1 MVNLQYPIIQ
11 APMSGGVSTPELAAA
26 VSNAGGLGFLA
37 AGYKSTEQVKNE
49 IQALKKLT
57 SKAFGVN
64 TFVPNNEVIDQEE
77 LNAYRNKIEKEA
89 VKLGTTLGV
98 TYDDDD
104 EFQAKIRLFIEEKVP
119 VVSFTFGCPSADV
132 IKELQLNGTY
142 VIVTVTTLLQAIL
155 AVNAGADALCLQ
167 GIEAG
172 GHRATFTNDQTGAQE
187 FSLFEFI
194 SVIRQN
200 IQLPIIAA
208 GGLMNGEDIQQA
220 LKAGASAVQL
230 GTAFL
235 LCPESGT
242 NPVYRKA
249 LQNPRFSE
257 TAITRAF
264 TGRRARGLVNDFLT
278 AYTDM
283 APAAFPYIHQMTKPL
298 RQTNN
303 EEYMSLWAGTGFKQ
317 CRELPAGELMKVLME
332 ECAVVQ

>member
-1 MVNLQYPIIQ
+1 MKNLQYPIIQ

-37 AGYKSTEQVKNE
+37 AGYKSTEEVKKE
-49 IQALKKLT
+49 IESVRKLT
-57 SKAFGVN
+57 TKAFGIN
-64 TFVPNNEVIDQEE
+64 TFVPSSEPVDQEE
-77 LNAYRNKIEKEA
+77 LEAYRNKIEKEA
-89 VKLGTTLGV
+89 VKLGTTLGA

-104 EFQAKIRLFIEEKVP
+104 DFRNKMQLFIEEKVP
-119 VVSFTFGCPSADV
+119 VVSFTFGCPPAEA
-132 IKELQLNGTY
+132 IEALHKNGTY
-142 VIVTVTTLLQAIL
+142 VIVSVTTLVQAIL

-187 FSLFEFI
+187 FGILEFI
-194 SVIRQN
+194 SVIQRN
-200 IQLPIIAA
+200 INIPLIAA
-208 GGLMNGEDIQQA
+208 GGLMNGQDIQQA
-220 LKAGASAVQL
+220 LNAGASAVQL

-242 NPVYRKA
+242 NPVHRKA
-249 LQNPRFSE
+249 LKNPRFTE

-264 TGRRARGLVNDFLT
+264 TGRRARGLVNEFLS

-283 APAAFPYIHQMTKPL
+283 APAAFPYIHQMTIPL
-298 RQTNN
+298 RLTNN

-317 CRELPAGELMKVLME
+317 CRELPAAELVQLLME
-332 ECAVVQ
+332 ERAITK